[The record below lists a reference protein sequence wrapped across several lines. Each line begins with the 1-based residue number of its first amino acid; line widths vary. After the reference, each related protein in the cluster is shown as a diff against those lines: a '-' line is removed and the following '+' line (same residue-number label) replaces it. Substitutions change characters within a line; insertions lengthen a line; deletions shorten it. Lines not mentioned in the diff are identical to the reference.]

1 MVSKENSLVC
11 TEPDDVVFIKTGR
24 PAAKVDK
31 LGKNTLLSP
40 LSVLRITEAGRKVI
54 SPELLAFV
62 LNSERVKKFI
72 QGSTIGRLMI
82 ESIPIPIMDIANS
95 TEINTGLDLI
105 QRLLMKSND
114 LNAQLSSLEEKLGQ
128 VLAGEFDGLEEER

>member
-1 MVSKENSLVC
+1 MVS
-11 TEPDDVVFIKTGR
+11 TEPGDVVFIKTGK

>member
-1 MVSKENSLVC
+1 MVSKENSLVS
-11 TEPDDVVFIKTGR
+11 TEPDDVVFIKTGK

-82 ESIPIPIMDIANS
+82 ESIPIPIMDTVNS

>member
-1 MVSKENSLVC
+1 M
-11 TEPDDVVFIKTGR
+11 
-24 PAAKVDK
+24 
-31 LGKNTLLSP
+31 
-40 LSVLRITEAGRKVI
+40 
-54 SPELLAFV
+54 LAFV

-82 ESIPIPIMDIANS
+82 ESIPIPIMDTVTS
-95 TEINTGLDLI
+95 TEIITGLDLI

>member
-1 MVSKENSLVC
+1 M
-11 TEPDDVVFIKTGR
+11 
-24 PAAKVDK
+24 
-31 LGKNTLLSP
+31 
-40 LSVLRITEAGRKVI
+40 RITEAGRKVI

-82 ESIPIPIMDIANS
+82 ESIPIPIMDTVNR